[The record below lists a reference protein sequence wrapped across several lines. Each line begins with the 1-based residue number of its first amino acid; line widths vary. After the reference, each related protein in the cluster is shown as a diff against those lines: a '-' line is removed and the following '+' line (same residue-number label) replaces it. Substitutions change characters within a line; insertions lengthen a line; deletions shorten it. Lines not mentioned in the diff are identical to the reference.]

1 MLYALGLRGMF
12 PHTNGQDDIMEVH
25 KSESSQA
32 LRGKTDRSLED
43 ERDKTDEYLERT
55 ITKVEESTTDK
66 VRSIRLATDQA
77 LESEREEVDLNK
89 EQQHDVIGLS
99 PSAVDEDLLR
109 QERERTDNLKAIER
123 EQVDRVRTQERVQK
137 QRIADALLEQER
149 KQTDRNLLDERVHV
163 DTELITRDQFLAI
176 VSHDLKNSIVAIAI
190 GARLMRKGLAQDAA
204 DPRRVLESLALIEQA
219 AAGMDR
225 MIGDLLDVEQVAQG
239 QLKLKPEHVDIRTLL
254 QDCRDLFAP
263 EVSSKSFSM
272 TIHTSPEA
280 IVAEVDRDR
289 MLQVLSNLIGNALK
303 FTPDG
308 GFITLSAK
316 KGQSHIEVS
325 VTDNGPGI
333 PAQDTAQ
340 IFERFSQ
347 LKKNDRR
354 GLGLGLYIAKWIVEA
369 HHGRIWVTSEVGR
382 GSTFTFTIP
391 IPVQPVTTI
400 AKRSDRPFPAE
411 FLA

>member
-1 MLYALGLRGMF
+1 
-12 PHTNGQDDIMEVH
+12 MEVQ
-25 KSESSQA
+25 KSESSQV

-66 VRSIRLATDQA
+66 VRSIRLATDKA

-99 PSAVDEDLLR
+99 PSSVDEDLLR
-109 QERERTDNLKAIER
+109 QERERTDKLKAIER
-123 EQVDRVRTQERVQK
+123 EQVDRVQTQERIKK
-137 QRIADALLEQER
+137 QQIAEALLEQER
-149 KQTDRNLLDERVHV
+149 KQTDSNLLDERAHV
-163 DTELITRDQFLAI
+163 DTELITRDQFVAI

-190 GARLMRKGLAQDAA
+190 GARLMRRGLSHDAA
-204 DPRRVLESLALIEQA
+204 DPGRVLENLALIERA

-225 MIGDLLDVEQVAQG
+225 MIGDLLDGEQVAQG
-239 QLKLKPEHVDIRTLL
+239 QLKLKPENVDICTLL

-272 TIHTSPEA
+272 NIHLSPEPM
-280 IVAEVDRDR
+280 VAEVDRDR
-289 MLQVLSNLIGNALK
+289 MLQALSNLIGNALK

-308 GFITLSAK
+308 GSITLSAK
-316 KGQSHIEVS
+316 KQESHIEVS

-333 PAQDTAQ
+333 PEQDTRK

-347 LKKNDRR
+347 LKRKDRR

-391 IPVQPVTTI
+391 IP
-400 AKRSDRPFPAE
+400 S
-411 FLA
+411 L